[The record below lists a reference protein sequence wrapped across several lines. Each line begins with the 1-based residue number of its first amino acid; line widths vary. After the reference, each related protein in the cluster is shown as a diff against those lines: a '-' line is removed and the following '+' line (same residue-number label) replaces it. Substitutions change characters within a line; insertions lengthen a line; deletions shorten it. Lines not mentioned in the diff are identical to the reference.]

1 MERHE
6 PQREER
12 NKQSR
17 RDEPDEDLLDHLGE
31 PSAEPAQESNELCD
45 VAIEGEDDC
54 GDPDD
59 TEPICGRARGKARII
74 NGFISDEADSALIE
88 KKVEDKRFF
97 TGEADVDLAM
107 IFEYEERDVDSIAGI
122 SDDITNE
129 AVLEYNEEIDDNQKR
144 KSIEDEV
151 EPSPESQG
159 GVVNEDDER
168 FLIIYHENS
177 SEDVEANFPP
187 ANDR

>member
-1 MERHE
+1 
-6 PQREER
+6 
-12 NKQSR
+12 
-17 RDEPDEDLLDHLGE
+17 
-31 PSAEPAQESNELCD
+31 
-45 VAIEGEDDC
+45 
-54 GDPDD
+54 
-59 TEPICGRARGKARII
+59 
-74 NGFISDEADSALIE
+74 
-88 KKVEDKRFF
+88 
-97 TGEADVDLAM
+97 M

-151 EPSPESQG
+151 EPSSPESQG
-159 GVVNEDDER
+159 GVVNEDDKR